1 MTWLGASSSSSP
13 WILRNSL
20 LTTSTTS
27 SSSSSSSKFSK
38 YQSSPRPLR
47 LSCRSQSDV
56 GSDFNFVL
64 HDALDSSG
72 TLTSL
77 AREAREGFCSQIRHL
92 SDIERETSIT
102 INRCVDLGKTALYIA
117 AEDDSLVSHSSVP
130 LPVDAFISRFG
141 DLSMDYCSHYNS
153 SFRSSP
159 EKLLESL
166 ENYLYVNKGFR
177 RTIARYH
184 SESRALYIHSV
195 LTHRSGS
202 PAMLSLIYSEILKM
216 LRLWGFLDFD
226 VEIFFPHD
234 LHSLP
239 RGYHKQKSKESDNVH
254 IMTSQALLVEIL
266 RNLKDAFWP
275 FQHDQPGN
283 LFLRAA
289 RAANFIDR
297 SNINEDSGFQLASA
311 KAAQHRLDRGVWTS
325 VHFGDMRRALSACER
340 LILLEADPKEL
351 RDYSILLYHCGFY
364 EESLEYLKLYQD
376 KKGRPLR
383 RRPSDSLTVL
393 EEDATEKLMIRLN
406 LILMEDGWSRPSYIR
421 NFLGN
426 NSEPW

>member
-1 MTWLGASSSSSP
+1 MSLFGASSPP
-13 WILRNSL
+13 WVLRTSL
-20 LTTSTTS
+20 LTTPS

-38 YQSSPRPLR
+38 YQSFPSPRL
-47 LSCRSQSDV
+47 LCRAQANV
-56 GSDFNFVL
+56 GSDFKFVL

-72 TLTSL
+72 TPTSL

-92 SDIERETSIT
+92 SGIERQTSIS

-159 EKLLESL
+159 ESLLDSL
-166 ENYLYVNKGFR
+166 ENYLYVNKAFR
-177 RTIARYH
+177 RTNARHH
-184 SESRALYIHSV
+184 SEPRALYLHSV

-234 LHSLP
+234 RHSLP
-239 RGYHKQKSKESDNVH
+239 RGYHKQKSKESDNAH
-254 IMTSQALLVEIL
+254 ILTSQGLLVEIL

-289 RAANFIDR
+289 RAANFIDK

-364 EESLEYLKLYQD
+364 EQSLEYLKLYQD
-376 KKGRPLR
+376 TKSRPLR
-383 RRPSDSLTVL
+383 RQPSDSLAIL
-393 EEDATEKLMIRLN
+393 EEDAVEKLMIRLN
-406 LILMEDGWSRPSYIR
+406 LILMEDGWSRPSYAR

>member
-1 MTWLGASSSSSP
+1 MSWVGASSSSSP
-13 WILRNSL
+13 WLLRNS
-20 LTTSTTS
+20 S
-27 SSSSSSSKFSK
+27 SLAAPTPTPSSCSKFFK
-38 YQSSPRPLR
+38 YQSCPPSR
-47 LSCRSQSDV
+47 LLCLAQSNP

-72 TLTSL
+72 TLTSH
-77 AREAREGFCSQIRHL
+77 AREAREGFCSQIRQL
-92 SDIERETSIT
+92 SDIERQTSIS
-102 INRCVDLGKTALYIA
+102 INRRVDLGKTALYIA

-130 LPVDAFISRFG
+130 LPVDAFINRFG

-153 SFRSSP
+153 SFKSSP
-159 EKLLESL
+159 DRLLESL

-177 RTIARYH
+177 RTNARHLY
-184 SESRALYIHSV
+184 ETRALYLHSV

-202 PAMLSLIYSEILKM
+202 TAMLSLIYSEILKM
-216 LRLWGFLDFD
+216 LRLWGLLDFD

-234 LHSLP
+234 PHSLP
-239 RGYHKQKSKESDNVH
+239 RGYPKKKSKESDHAH

-275 FQHDQPGN
+275 FQHDQSGN

-289 RAANFIDR
+289 RAANFIDV
-297 SNINEDSGFQLASA
+297 SNVNEDSGFQLASA

-325 VHFGDMRRALSACER
+325 VNFGDMRRALSACER
-340 LILLEADPKEL
+340 LILLKSDPKEL

-364 EESLEYLKLYQD
+364 EQSHEFLKLYLD
-376 KKGRPLR
+376 TKSRPQR
-383 RRPSDSLTVL
+383 RRSSNSSTDL
-393 EEDATEKLMIRLN
+393 EEDAVEKLMIRLN
-406 LILMEDGWSRPSYIR
+406 LILMEDGWSRPSYVR

-426 NSEPW
+426 SADPW